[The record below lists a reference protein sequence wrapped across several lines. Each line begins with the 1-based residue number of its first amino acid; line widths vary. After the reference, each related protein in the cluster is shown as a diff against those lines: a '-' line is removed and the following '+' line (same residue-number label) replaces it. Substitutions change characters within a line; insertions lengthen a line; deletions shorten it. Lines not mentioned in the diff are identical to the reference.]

1 MHTAPDREDLSV
13 PSSMH
18 CHSSG
23 SEEGLGDSC
32 LPENRA
38 IEPFASSTPVLTQ
51 AGCLGQVIGSDCFD
65 LKCSKE
71 SRSAMVLV
79 KQVQH
84 GPSYKQLRH
93 NLKTFPKT

>member
-1 MHTAPDREDLSV
+1 MQTAPDREGLRV

-38 IEPFASSTPVLTQ
+38 IEPCTSSTPVLAQ
-51 AGCLGQVIGSDCFD
+51 EGRLGQAADGDCSGLQF
-65 LKCSKE
+65 
-71 SRSAMVLV
+71 
-79 KQVQH
+79 
-84 GPSYKQLRH
+84 
-93 NLKTFPKT
+93 